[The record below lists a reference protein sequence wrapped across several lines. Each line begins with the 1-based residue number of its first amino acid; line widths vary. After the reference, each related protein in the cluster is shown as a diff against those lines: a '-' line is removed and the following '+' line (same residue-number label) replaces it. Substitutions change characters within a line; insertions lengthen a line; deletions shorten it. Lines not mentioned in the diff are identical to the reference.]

1 MKACVS
7 KNGYLFVGYEYSG
20 EAVTDDITITAKY
33 CEMGDANA
41 DGVINAGDAV
51 LVLRH
56 CVGLVEIEG
65 TTLQLADINDDGEI
79 NIGDAVA
86 ILRRTVGL

>member
-1 MKACVS
+1 MPEAPEKE
-7 KNGYLFVGYEYSG
+7 GYVFVGYEYSG
-20 EAVTDDITITAKY
+20 EAVTDDITITARY